1 MIRPKFIFSAL
12 SGLVLVVALTFLA
25 PVVVEKVIAQT
36 GTKALS
42 GYAWSSNIGWI
53 QMQTGQSPVVVNSD
67 GNFTGFGWSSNVGW
81 LQFDRPGPYPAAPSH
96 SVKIDFTQNPYKMS
110 GWGRFLANGGGWDGW
125 VNFDG
130 VTYNPSTK
138 KFAGYAWGADVVG
151 WVDMSTVLADLGDT
165 PCDPDTDPDCCPGG
179 ANCNPPCDPDTDP
192 DCCPGGSNC
201 DPGPTKE
208 TLKVEVVGSGTV
220 TGSSINC
227 TTDNKG
233 DCTAEVTKGS
243 SITLSAVA
251 NGPATI
257 TWSESNCVTGSSCPV
272 LMNTNK
278 TVIVTFSAIV
288 TEEPIPF
295 DIETNSCNSTLSGG
309 SVCRL
314 IIDCSTSGLDRCT
327 TNDYYSKTAIK
338 IKNNMIPA
346 GALDLQMQGGKPS
359 YMSFV
364 FCTSP
369 TDQNTCRPPGPVSG
383 STDQFIYLRALLNP
397 RQINTQ
403 VTFNTN
409 LYSSSGR
416 TKLAPIQVRYNDP
429 VTGEGSK
436 SAQ

>member
-12 SGLVLVVALTFLA
+12 SGLVLVTVLTFLA
-25 PVVVEKVIAQT
+25 PVVVEKVIAET

-53 QMQTGQSPVVVNSD
+53 QMDTGQNPVVVNSD

-81 LQFDRPGPYPAAPSH
+81 LQFNPTGPYPAAPSH

-208 TLKVEVVGSGTV
+208 TLRVEVVGSGTV

-257 TWSESNCVTGSSCPV
+257 TWSESNCVTGSSCSV
-272 LMNTNK
+272 LMDKNK
-278 TVIVTFSAIV
+278 TVKVTFSAIV
-288 TEEPIPF
+288 TEEPVPF
-295 DIETNSCNSTLSGG
+295 EVDEETCNGLLGG
-309 SVCRL
+309 ACRL
-314 IIDCSTSGLDRCT
+314 IIDCSITGGDNCKVTPYHSR
-327 TNDYYSKTAIK
+327 TAIK
-338 IKNNMIPA
+338 ITNNMVTLE
-346 GALDLQMQGGKPS
+346 GGLNLRVVGGKPG
-359 YMSFV
+359 YLEFE
-364 FCTSP
+364 FCTDKLDQSTCGAP
-369 TDQNTCRPPGPVSG
+369 TLTGTTNNP
-383 STDQFIYLRALLNP
+383 IYLRVIVNP
-397 RQINTQ
+397 RQSGTQ
-403 VTFNTN
+403 TN
-409 LYSSSGR
+409 FTVNLFSDSGKD
-416 TKLAPIQVRYNDP
+416 TTVPIKVRYDDP
-429 VTGEGSK
+429 IISE
-436 SAQ
+436 